1 MKLFGLSTFART
13 GLCAG
18 IILLLSA
25 PAVPAGSI
33 AKNGTNI
40 RSGPSLKAE
49 VLLIVPRGYPIEVQ
63 EPSGEW
69 TRFRDWQGNTAWVS
83 TSLVSDV
90 KTAVILTDRAN
101 IRTADATDAT
111 VATVAE
117 VGEIYKVLS
126 KKGDWVQL
134 GYYNT
139 GSPVGWIR
147 HDLVFGE

>member
-25 PAVPAGSI
+25 PAASAGSI
-33 AKNGTNI
+33 AKDGTNI

-49 VLLIVPRGYPIEVQ
+49 VLLIVPRGYPVEVQ

-101 IRTADATDAT
+101 IRTADATDAS

>member
-1 MKLFGLSTFART
+1 MQLFGLSTFART

-33 AKNGTNI
+33 AKDGTNI

-69 TRFRDWQGNTAWVS
+69 TRFRD
-83 TSLVSDV
+83 
-90 KTAVILTDRAN
+90 
-101 IRTADATDAT
+101 
-111 VATVAE
+111 
-117 VGEIYKVLS
+117 
-126 KKGDWVQL
+126 
-134 GYYNT
+134 
-139 GSPVGWIR
+139 
-147 HDLVFGE
+147 